1 MPAPF
6 LRILVTHASKVHVND
21 GFAMTRAAAGAGPV
35 VRKAGAMV
43 AVVERIPE
51 LRERI
56 ADWRRSGAR
65 VALVPTMGALHAGHR
80 ALVRLAREAAER
92 VVVSIFVNPR
102 QFGPNEDYARYP
114 RTLEADLEAL
124 REEGADA
131 AFVPAV
137 AEMYAPGFAT
147 EVDRAGARARSSR
160 GRTGRGISTG
170 VATVVTKLLIQSLPD
185 AAVFGEKDWQQLVL
199 VRRLVADLDLPVQHP
214 ARVPIVRE
222 PDGLALSSRNLYLSP
237 AARRIAPRL
246 YETLRHLKAAAE
258 AGEAPLRAL
267 EDEGRRRLLA
277 GRLRGRGLSDLPR
290 CRHPR
295 TRRRSRAAGAP
306 ACDRAA

>member
-1 MPAPF
+1 
-6 LRILVTHASKVHVND
+6 
-21 GFAMTRAAAGAGPV
+21 MTRAAEGAGPV
-35 VRKAGAMV
+35 ARKAGAMV

-137 AEMYAPGFAT
+137 EEMYAPGFAT
-147 EVDRAGARARSSR
+147 EVTVRGLSEELEGAHRP
-160 GRTGRGISTG
+160 GHFTG

-185 AAVFGEKDWQQLVL
+185 AAVFGEKDWQQLVI
-199 VRRLVADLDLPVQHP
+199 VRRLVADLDLPVSILP
-214 ARVPIVRE
+214 CPIVRE

-246 YETLRHLKAAAE
+246 YETLLHLKAAAE

-267 EDEGRRRLLA
+267 EDEGRRRLLQA
-277 GRLRGRGLSDLPR
+277 GFEAVDYLTFRDADTLEPVADLARPVRLLATARLEGVRLLDNLAVGPAR
-290 CRHPR
+290 A
-295 TRRRSRAAGAP
+295 RAA
-306 ACDRAA
+306 RA